1 MIVAPKR
8 PKIKPMSEIVKV
20 RQRILRENDRKA
32 SVLRDRFKRE
42 GTLAVDLI
50 SSPGSGKTTLL
61 EQTIRSFSDRIDC
74 AVLVG
79 DVATEYDANRLRAAG
94 GPAHQIVTG
103 GACHLDAQLVAD
115 GLASADFI
123 DIDILFL
130 ENVGNLVCPASYDLG
145 EDFKVVL
152 LSAAEGADKPAKYPA
167 IFSRASVCLITKSDL
182 LPYVDFDVDVAKQHI
197 TALNPNCR
205 ILELS
210 AKSGEGMDAWC
221 TLVKERLKSKRTV
234 VV

>member
-1 MIVAPKR
+1 
-8 PKIKPMSEIVKV
+8 MSEIVKI
-20 RQRILRENDRKA
+20 RRRILQENDRKA
-32 SVLRDRFKRE
+32 SDLRERFKRE
-42 GTLAVDLI
+42 GTLVVDMV

-61 EQTIRSFSDRIDC
+61 EQTIKNFGDRFDC
-74 AVLVG
+74 GVLVG
-79 DVATEYDANRLRAAG
+79 DVATEYDAERLRAAG

-103 GACHLDAQLVAD
+103 GACHLDAKLVAD
-115 GLASADFI
+115 GLEAAHFNDV
-123 DIDILFL
+123 DILFL
-130 ENVGNLVCPASYDLG
+130 ENVGNLVCPATYDLG

-152 LSAAEGADKPAKYPA
+152 LSASEGADKPAKYPA
-167 IFSRASVCLITKSDL
+167 IFSRASVCVITKSDL
-182 LPYVDFDVDVAKQHI
+182 LPHVDFDFNVAKQHI

-210 AKSGEGMDAWC
+210 AKSGLGMDAWC

>member
-1 MIVAPKR
+1 
-8 PKIKPMSEIVKV
+8 MSEIINV
-20 RQRILRENDRKA
+20 RQRILQENDRKA
-32 SVLRDRFKRE
+32 ARLRERFKYE
-42 GTLAVDLI
+42 GVLVMDMV

-61 EQTIRSFSDRIDC
+61 EQTIKRFHETIDC

-79 DVATEYDANRLRAAG
+79 DVATEYDAQRLRAAG

-103 GACHLDAQLVAD
+103 GACHLDAQLVTD
-115 GLASADFI
+115 GLEAAQFMDV
-123 DIDILFL
+123 DMLFL

-152 LSAAEGADKPAKYPA
+152 LSAAEGEDKPAKYPA
-167 IFSRASVCLITKSDL
+167 IFSRATVCLITKSDL
-182 LPYVDFDVDVAKQHI
+182 LPHVDFDVEVAKKHI

-221 TLVKERLKSKRTV
+221 TLVKERLKVKRTV

>member
-1 MIVAPKR
+1 
-8 PKIKPMSEIVKV
+8 MSEIIKI

-32 SVLRDRFKRE
+32 SDLRDQFKRE
-42 GTLAVDLI
+42 GTLVVDVV

-61 EQTIRSFSDRIDC
+61 EQTIHSFSETLDC

-79 DVATEYDANRLRAAG
+79 DVATEYDAERLRAAG

-103 GACHLDAQLVAD
+103 GACHLDAQLVSE
-115 GLASADFI
+115 GLEAAQFN

-152 LSAAEGADKPAKYPA
+152 LSASEGADKPAKYPA
-167 IFSRASVCLITKSDL
+167 IFSRASMCVITKSDL
-182 LPYVDFDVDVAKQHI
+182 LPYVDFDVEVAKKHI
-197 TALNPNCR
+197 SALNPNCR

-221 TLVKERLKSKRTV
+221 SLVKDRLKAKRTV